1 MRKVVKMG
9 GLVYKTPFI
18 TNLNFE
24 INSLEEV
31 KQLKNTLTTQEYD
44 GLYQNLYE
52 VELWDVLPW
61 EYRRILCP
69 ILNYDAKT
77 YTLTMLCIPPLMDE
91 VEAMK
96 VAEDKCISKIVEIA
110 GQLGATTTEIDDF
123 FHKLKIL
130 CNSTDLV
137 IEDILHN
144 LSNIG
149 YHPNFGLRVI
159 DYGLSQ
165 ELLEEEANV

>member
-52 VELWDVLPW
+52 VELWDILPW
-61 EYRRILCP
+61 NYRQILCP
-69 ILNYDAKT
+69 IIDYDSST
-77 YTLTMLCIPPLMDE
+77 QTLTMPYIEPILKEEEAYRIEDE
-91 VEAMK
+91 KSLEIL
-96 VAEDKCISKIVEIA
+96 EKIVRQRGGTKEEITNF
-110 GQLGATTTEIDDF
+110 LFILEVLCNTTT
-123 FHKLKIL
+123 
-130 CNSTDLV
+130 LV
-137 IEDILHN
+137 KEDILYN
-144 LSNIG
+144 LSNLG
-149 YHPNFGLRVI
+149 YNEKFGLRVL

-165 ELLEEEANV
+165 ELLEVEINV